1 MRIFKGR
8 HLLVGAAVLVA
19 APIAAVALAGSVSG
33 ASSPNVAVTCAKL
46 EGTTQLQT
54 ATLGQCT
61 AGATG
66 GNGTVAN
73 FTLGG
78 GDVTW
83 ANSTTTDYT
92 ATATQQGKKCPKLS
106 KEYKIVGSV
115 TSSTNA
121 SIPNGAAVKMSV
133 CFDQMNDQA
142 RIVTGTTVKF

>member
-19 APIAAVALAGSVSG
+19 APIAAVALEGSISA

-54 ATLGQCT
+54 ATLSECT

-66 GNGTVAN
+66 GGGEIAN
-73 FTLGG
+73 FTLTG

-83 ANSTTTDYT
+83 TNSTTTNYT
-92 ATATQQGKKCPKLS
+92 ATATHQGKKCPKIS
-106 KEYKIVGSV
+106 SEYKIVGSV
-115 TSSTNA
+115 TSSTNG
-121 SIPNGAAVKMSV
+121 SIPNGAPVKMSV

-142 RIVTGTTVKF
+142 RIVTGTLVKF

>member
-19 APIAAVALAGSVSG
+19 APIAAVAFEGSISA
-33 ASSPNVAVTCAKL
+33 ASSPNAAVTCAKL

-54 ATLGQCT
+54 ATLSECT

-66 GNGTVAN
+66 GGGEIAN
-73 FTLGG
+73 FTLSG

-83 ANSTTTDYT
+83 TNSTTTNYT
-92 ATATQQGKKCPKLS
+92 ATATHKGTKCPTIS
-106 KEYKIVGSV
+106 SEYKIVGSV

-121 SIPNGAAVKMSV
+121 SIPTGAPVKMSV

-142 RIVTGTTVKF
+142 RIVKGTTVKF